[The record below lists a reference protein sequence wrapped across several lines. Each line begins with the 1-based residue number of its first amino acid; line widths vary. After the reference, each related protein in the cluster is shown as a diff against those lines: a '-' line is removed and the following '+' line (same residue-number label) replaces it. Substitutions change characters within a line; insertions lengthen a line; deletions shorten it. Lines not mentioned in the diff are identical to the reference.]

1 MTPPVSTIAV
11 IPAPVPEES
20 TAVPLAPVVK
30 PDFRVVGTR
39 TKSLYVVEPPP
50 MPGLPPV
57 EGAITLIFQSVADPG
72 LPEPPAPVVIA
83 EDPASQE
90 RFAEAFEL
98 RRETRFAFVSATV
111 YDRSRTR
118 ITCHSNVGHGEAVT
132 AWSNIDFNHMAGL
145 GNFEATRSDGEV
157 RSYYFLMGIGNE
169 STGQRGVRRDRR
181 DRRATEN
188 DGYVVPVIPALPD
201 GAPAFVIVTE
211 NPHPATVGLIE
222 DIHALYRTEGKRLA
236 RDAAAREKAYQERKA
251 GLLANP
257 PKPKDVTVRFW
268 KRDKS
273 AAGTEGGRP

>member
-57 EGAITLIFQSVADPG
+57 EGAITLTFQSVADPG
-72 LPEPPAPVVIA
+72 LPDPPAPVVIA
-83 EDPASQE
+83 VDPASQE

-145 GNFEATRSDGEV
+145 GNFQATRADGEV

-169 STGQRGVRRDRR
+169 STAWGRDKI
-181 DRRATEN
+181 ATGDIEY
-188 DGYVVPVIPALPD
+188 DVPVIPPLPD
-201 GAPAFVIVTE
+201 HEPAFVIVTE

-222 DIHALYRTEGKRLA
+222 DLHALYRTEGIRLA
-236 RDAAAREKAYQERKA
+236 RDSAAREKAYQERKA
-251 GLLANP
+251 ELLANP
-257 PKPKDVTVRFW
+257 PKPRDVTVRFW

-273 AAGTEGGRP
+273 AVATEGGQP